1 MLFVLHTLL
10 MDQLYGTC
18 VARNAIELIWP
29 KLEFVSTF
37 TAPMNNVIRGGQ
49 GVIQIVSTVNRVY
62 KYIIIRDGLLSPRI
76 LNEIG
81 CNFDSPYLLKFFSSK
96 ILISSAIPEAVKNEF
111 LKLENNTR
119 LVSPSE
125 WESAL
130 VLRIE
135 SEYCNGG
142 DLIHFLNS
150 MQSGT
155 KPITLDV
162 CLRTS
167 SFFLPFLL
175 LLRI

>member
-1 MLFVLHTLL
+1 

-111 LKLENNTR
+111 LKLENNAR

-125 WESAL
+125 WASAL

-135 SEYCNGG
+135 TEYCNGG
-142 DLIHFLNS
+142 DLHQFMESNRNS
-150 MQSGT
+150 NR
-155 KPITLDV
+155 PITEAV
-162 CLRTS
+162 CLRICTFFV
-167 SFFLPFLL
+167 SFLFFF
-175 LLRI
+175 RISEQ